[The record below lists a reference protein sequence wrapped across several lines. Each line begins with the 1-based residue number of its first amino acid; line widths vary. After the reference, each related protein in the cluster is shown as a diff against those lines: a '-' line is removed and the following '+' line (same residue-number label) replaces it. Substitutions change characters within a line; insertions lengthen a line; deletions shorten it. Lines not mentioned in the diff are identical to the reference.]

1 MPIKTAPPPDP
12 GAPPI
17 PPPNPPPVPCVE
29 RIDELER
36 EKEGATDA
44 ERDAINGEILVE
56 DCKLIGIKPITG
68 PGKGDL

>member
-1 MPIKTAPPPDP
+1 MPDKTAPPEQLEKI
-12 GAPPI
+12 A
-17 PPPNPPPVPCVE
+17 
-29 RIDELER
+29 ELEQ